1 MKPAAKP
8 QPRDRTT
15 TAAPPPSPLDAAPPY
30 LAAGIAAALVLGLY
44 ALTLAPSTA
53 WWDTS
58 EYIATAH
65 VLGIPHPPGNPLFVV
80 MARAWDLLLSPTG
93 LPVAV
98 RINLF
103 SATMSAGAAF
113 FWYLVVW
120 RVLVAFTPSEGV
132 RRIGAGASVLLSA
145 TAFTVWN
152 QSNVNEKVY
161 TVSLFTIA
169 GLSWLAFLW
178 RDHAEARAV
187 GPRRRRHGDNA
198 IVLMVFV
205 LALSVGNHLMAFLA
219 APALVLFLARV
230 RPRVFADW
238 KLYACGA
245 AFGLL
250 GLSVHLYLPLRA
262 GRGPVIDEASP
273 TCASV
278 PSALASIVTM
288 GGAGC
293 PNLSQALARKQYDK
307 PSMLLDP
314 TLYPRKRAP
323 RGLRLMGAQ
332 VLNWLQY
339 FDWQWSRS
347 LQGDVGYFAPAR
359 MPFTLVF
366 LALGIHGAAEHRRRE
381 RKSFAYLAALFAMVS
396 AGLAFYLNFKYGYT
410 QVRVLGMADALSEVR
425 ERDYFF
431 LVSFSLWG
439 LWCGMGLTALWLRL
453 AGPAAGRRK
462 LVRAAPVLLPALVPL
477 ALNGPYASRA
487 GDYAARDWAYNLLQ
501 SVEPYGVVVTGGD
514 NDTFPLWYVQEVE
527 GVRKDVTVMVTS
539 YLNTDWYVRQLRDVT
554 RPCPTPGAAAA
565 DRTTIV
571 CQRPFVPGG
580 PTPFHA
586 ARAPSRPVFAL
597 TDGEIR
603 ANVEEGYGVVD
614 GDAVFRAEGVEAMV
628 RGGTRLDPADRFL
641 LRMVA
646 GTRGD
651 RPVYFASTTGAG
663 RRLGLGPYLAR
674 QGMAFRLTTPAEA
687 RAAGMV
693 PMPGG
698 ADASPVLGAWVDA
711 ARTRA
716 LLRAGFSWHG
726 LLGRAHWS
734 DDATRNMP
742 VHYAYAWHALAQAE
756 RVRGD
761 TAAARAALRSEAA
774 WRDLAKR

>member
-1 MKPAAKP
+1 
-8 QPRDRTT
+8 
-15 TAAPPPSPLDAAPPY
+15 
-30 LAAGIAAALVLGLY
+30 
-44 ALTLAPSTA
+44 
-53 WWDTS
+53 
-58 EYIATAH
+58 
-65 VLGIPHPPGNPLFVV
+65 
-80 MARAWDLLLSPTG
+80 
-93 LPVAV
+93 
-98 RINLF
+98 
-103 SATMSAGAAF
+103 
-113 FWYLVVW
+113 
-120 RVLVAFTPSEGV
+120 
-132 RRIGAGASVLLSA
+132 
-145 TAFTVWN
+145 
-152 QSNVNEKVY
+152 VNEKVY

-169 GLSWLAFLW
+169 ALSWLAFLW
-178 RDHAEARAV
+178 RDHAESRAV

-219 APALVLFLARV
+219 APALVLFLALV
-230 RPRVFADW
+230 KPRVLTDW

-262 GRGPVIDEASP
+262 ARGPVIDEASP

-288 GGAGC
+288 GGTGC

-314 TLYPRKRAP
+314 TLYPRERAP
-323 RGLRLMGAQ
+323 RGLKLMGAQ
-332 VLNWLQY
+332 ALNWLQY

-347 LQGDVGYFAPAR
+347 LQGGVGYFAPAR
-359 MPFTLVF
+359 APFTLVF
-366 LALGIHGAAEHRRRE
+366 LALGVYGAAEHRRRE
-381 RKSFAYLAALFAMVS
+381 RTSFAYLAALFAMVS
-396 AGLAFYLNFKYGYT
+396 AGLAFYLNFRYGYT
-410 QVRVLGMADALSEVR
+410 QVRVLGLGDALSEVR

-453 AGPAAGRRK
+453 AGPSAPRRR
-462 LVRAAPVLLPALVPL
+462 LALASPALLPALVPL
-477 ALNGPYASRA
+477 ALNWTYASRA

-527 GVRKDVTVMVTS
+527 GVRRDVTVMVTS
-539 YLNTDWYVRQLRDVT
+539 YLNTDWYVRQLRDLT
-554 RPCPTPGAAAA
+554 RPCASPGAAAA
-565 DRTTIV
+565 DRTTIR
-571 CQRPFVPGG
+571 CQRPFVPGAS
-580 PTPFHA
+580 TPFYA
-586 ARAPSRPVFAL
+586 ARRPPSRSVFAL

-603 ANVEEGYGVVD
+603 ANVEEGYGVVEE
-614 GDAVFRAEGVEAMV
+614 DAVFRADGVEAAV

-641 LRMVA
+641 LRMVG

-663 RRLGLGPYLAR
+663 WRLGFGPYLAR
-674 QGMAFRLTTPAEA
+674 QGMAFRLTTPDEA
-687 RAAGMV
+687 RAAGMT
-693 PMPGG
+693 PMPTG
-698 ADASPVLGAWVDA
+698 AAASPVLGAWVDA
-711 ARTRA
+711 GRTRA
-716 LLRAGFSWHG
+716 LLRGAFRWHG
-726 LLGRAHWS
+726 LLDRAHWS

-756 RVRGD
+756 RARGD

-774 WRDLAKR
+774 WRELTKR